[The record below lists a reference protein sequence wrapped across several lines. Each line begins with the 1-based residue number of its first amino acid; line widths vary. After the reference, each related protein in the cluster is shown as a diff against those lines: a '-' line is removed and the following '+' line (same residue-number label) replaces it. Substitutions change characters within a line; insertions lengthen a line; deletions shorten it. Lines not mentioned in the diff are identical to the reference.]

1 MSRNPVFREG
11 IQIYLIEGHGFSAY
25 CYTLLL
31 LAPLEFLALFLPVL
45 DPQTWIGPANLFKLT
60 SVVTLVLVVYFCLR
74 IANQEFVPWRF
85 LPLKRRLQQEGV
97 AVPDIVSAQ
106 FALLG
111 LHGLLFILIAA
122 PLLIWAGAIAR
133 ASVVSMLFTLCFV
146 LFYAVTCGAW
156 GLFAVTLWERR
167 MENRQVFVRAF
178 FFCAVF
184 ASAAFYL
191 PLNPIAFLLSQLEG
205 KEMAPLSLWGW
216 QWSASSVHF
225 LFDVFLLGSGLLVY
239 RRALGREAVA

>member
-11 IQIYLIEGHGFSAY
+11 IQIYLIEGHGFPAY

-31 LAPLEFLALFLPVL
+31 LAPLEFLTLFLPSL

-74 IANQEFVPWRF
+74 ITNQEFAPWRF
-85 LPLKRRLQQEGV
+85 LPSKRWLQQEGV
-97 AVPDIVSAQ
+97 TIPRMVLAQ

-111 LHGLLFILIAA
+111 LHGLLFILIAS

-133 ASVVSMLFTLCFV
+133 ASAASMLFTLFFI

-156 GLFAVTLWERR
+156 GLAAVTLWERR
-167 MENRQVFVRAF
+167 MENREVFVRSF
-178 FFCAVF
+178 FFSVVF
-184 ASAAFYL
+184 LSALLYL
-191 PLNPIAFLLSQLEG
+191 PLNPIAFLLSRLGET
-205 KEMAPLSLWGW
+205 EMAPLLLWRW
-216 QWSASSVHF
+216 QWSAPLVHF
-225 LFDVFLLGSGLLVY
+225 LFDFFLLGSGLALY
-239 RRALGREAVA
+239 RWALGREVTV